1 MAEDNEV
8 SIIIKAVNDASGVLK
23 AIAKDTSIL
32 AGVATRLEKSLGK
45 VATAQKEQVTSQKDA
60 SKAAADAA
68 KIGLIAAKSDTE
80 RAKAAGIA
88 AQSIAKTSTEEERAA
103 AVLLK
108 SQAQISQVSAQTALV
123 NQRRLTEEQRT
134 SKAIADEAL
143 NRASKVGKIIG
154 DAAKADAQVAG
165 IQIRNNAMLEKS
177 ERSKQ
182 KELEKTAK
190 AQEKATEA
198 VRKANAEAQKGGF
211 DKMIE
216 QGKEFIASW
225 GPVIATITAIGL
237 AAKKAFDFGQE
248 GANLERLRV
257 SGTAL
262 AKQFGVD
269 MVLAVAA
276 IKSAS
281 LGTITT
287 QQALMAT
294 NRALMLGV
302 ASDVEGLAKLMQVAT
317 VRGRALGLT
326 TTESFD
332 RIVLG
337 IGRLSTRILDDLGII
352 VDAETAYNNY
362 GAAIGKTGD
371 DLTEAEKRIALT
383 NAIIEDSNKLL
394 SKTGGI
400 ADDNATS
407 FERFTANL
415 TDAANA
421 AKESAAGPLGKLI
434 NSLNGVFQW
443 QVASNQAVADSKKF
457 VTEATG
463 TYSDYVR
470 QVLSTLG
477 PLKEL
482 GFSLNKNGDLLLYA
496 GTRAEKLIATNYLLS
511 GSEFAV
517 ARSAHELS
525 EAQKTAGA
533 HTEQLNKILADQAA
547 ALKALHASYEGLV
560 TTVDKLSFDQA
571 AQSAL
576 DAAIRFEAT
585 NDEIIDMQ
593 KNFGMLDDGIIKFRA
608 DIEAAAADGEVTME
622 EFRKA
627 FAPVAFA
634 KIEAMWIQLGED
646 LLKIDQEA
654 TKKRLAVQAD
664 FQDEKTKDEL
674 ELTRD
679 LLDIELDRTRALEDL
694 ANESTS
700 KGADESKK
708 HADKMIDIER
718 DYQRDID
725 KIMRKFELSRLRALI
740 DLDARALF
748 EAEQQRDSDLKDAKD
763 SNKDKREDEEK
774 DYKKK
779 LEDLADFQKDK
790 KDEIEK
796 DAKRAREDARVAAQR
811 QRDDAQTAM
820 NQRLQDI
827 QDDGIMRAAELK
839 ANHDAEKAIILEQLG
854 LIQTD
859 YRDAYDD
866 RVKDLLD
873 FFKTNENILR
883 ALQAGTVSIEDLRSQ
898 FSDIGGIPF
907 GGVPFV
913 PQPSDPV
920 DDPEHPGTSPHP
932 CLPGNH
938 WDYNLSRCV
947 PNTSFA
953 GDTVT
958 TEPKTIGV
966 VRLEI
971 RGDGA
976 LAQMVRDS
984 AANVFAE
991 VMAE

>member
-257 SGTAL
+257 SGTEL

-281 LGTITT
+281 LDTITT

-400 ADDNATS
+400 VFDNATK
-407 FERFTANL
+407 FERLSAAIQDTANE
-415 TDAANA
+415 
-421 AKESAAGPLGKLI
+421 AKEAASGPIGNLSDLFFLGFFSEKTAI
-434 NSLNGVFQW
+434 DITKAHIKEIQNI
-443 QVASNQAVADSKKF
+443 SKS
-457 VTEATG
+457 
-463 TYSDYVR
+463 YSDYTTEVDR
-470 QVLSTLG
+470 VIG
-477 PLKEL
+477 MFAEY
-482 GFSLNKNGDLLLYA
+482 GHAINENGDWVKRNALGVETLILA
-496 GTRAEKLIATNYLLS
+496 NAKLTE
-511 GSEFAV
+511 SELAV
-517 ARSAHELS
+517 VNSTHELS

-576 DAAIRFEAT
+576 DAAIHFEAT